1 MASGQLND
9 LDEDVSLDL
18 VVQFEA
24 RTEVLRHQR
33 GISTSRVPS
42 MIESRGGRS
51 IYVLIDSRSYI
62 IFLTLFRGRRGASQ
76 VTELAALK

>member
-1 MASGQLND
+1 MASGQSND
-9 LDEDVSLDL
+9 LDEDVLLDL

-24 RTEVLRHQR
+24 RTEVLRQQR
-33 GISTSRVPS
+33 GISTLRVPS
-42 MIESRGGRS
+42 MIESRGGRL
-51 IYVLIDSRSYI
+51 ICVLTDSRSDI